1 MDNPFIPDYFSYRNE
16 YPIEEIWNMD
26 NALAQ
31 LIVPRL
37 QDFKDMREWNNAIQK
52 MINAFDLM
60 KYVHNLS
67 EGEQKTVDKGMR
79 LFCKYFRFLWD

>member
-1 MDNPFIPDYFSYRNE
+1 MDHPFNPDYFSYRNE

-37 QDFKDMREWNNAIQK
+37 TNLVVIQLRLEIVAHTLPY
-52 MINAFDLM
+52 MIMVFLILITPQLILM
-60 KYVHNLS
+60 S
-67 EGEQKTVDKGMR
+67 
-79 LFCKYFRFLWD
+79 